1 MRFSR
6 VLRAASAAGI
16 KLFITPGVLEEVE
29 RHINLNY
36 TYVDMKEGWKGHVP
50 FLYAS
55 YVVSGGNPMSFKGWL
70 STFCGQVRPLD
81 DVAEFLQDEFNIA
94 VIDLE
99 SEVKQADEELVRAA
113 TDVWINIHDARRKGE
128 AEDYV
133 KVRLAR
139 HDAELY
145 VGVMQRRK
153 ADVGKN
159 PLGFSHWIITLDSS
173 AREAHQSISD
183 ELVGVQAL
191 YSPFISTD
199 FLIKY
204 IAYGPGRN
212 LVAPD
217 ERKYL
222 PALLGAHLET
232 YTKEII
238 EVAENVRRLGA
249 DLTDRQLRRRIRDE
263 VDKARAHIGPIQ
275 KAGIE
280 GAMENIRN
288 SRRNVPR

>member
-1 MRFSR
+1 M
-6 VLRAASAAGI
+6 
-16 KLFITPGVLEEVE
+16 
-29 RHINLNY
+29 
-36 TYVDMKEGWKGHVP
+36 
-50 FLYAS
+50 
-55 YVVSGGNPMSFKGWL
+55 
-70 STFCGQVRPLD
+70 
-81 DVAEFLQDEFNIA
+81 
-94 VIDLE
+94 
-99 SEVKQADEELVRAA
+99 
-113 TDVWINIHDARRKGE
+113 
-128 AEDYV
+128 
-133 KVRLAR
+133 
-139 HDAELY
+139 
-145 VGVMQRRK
+145 
-153 ADVGKN
+153 
-159 PLGFSHWIITLDSS
+159 
-173 AREAHQSISD
+173 
-183 ELVGVQAL
+183 